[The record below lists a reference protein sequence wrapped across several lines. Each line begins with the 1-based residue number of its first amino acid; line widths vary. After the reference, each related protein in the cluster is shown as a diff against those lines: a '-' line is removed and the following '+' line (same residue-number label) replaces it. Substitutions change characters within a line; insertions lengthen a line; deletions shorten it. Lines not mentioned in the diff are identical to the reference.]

1 MLKIIKSIYCVH
13 LPNLMYTPNITS
25 KLLQSTRVILHSFYF
40 KVIITF
46 FIIFCNLLY
55 IMCYYRYC
63 FKRLIGRVKV
73 LKKVLALIVAL
84 SAFVFLLPSNL
95 VSAAEEQSE
104 VPTLPDNEVAF
115 NLNSNTPQEEDVYD
129 DEGKYVGT
137 MGIVPVSTSTSSNAS
152 GGFHTMGT
160 YPVKEGSSTFKI
172 YWKTGVINLS
182 YRINIS
188 RPKGLF
194 TKAKITKAYDKWHLV
209 TPPFTVNS
217 DTLSILRAQETSDK
231 PAQARYR
238 VRYGIVGQGSIN
250 YDLKS
255 KVSKQYLYTS
265 VSSF

>member
-1 MLKIIKSIYCVH
+1 MLKIIKSIYYIH
-13 LPNLMYTPNITS
+13 LSNFIYTFNNTL
-25 KLLQSTRVILHSFYF
+25 KVLEATRVILHSFYI

-55 IMCYYRYC
+55 FLCYYSYC

-73 LKKVLALIVAL
+73 LKKILALIVAL

-95 VSAAEEQSE
+95 VSAAEESPE
-104 VPTLPDNEVAF
+104 VSTLSDNEIAF

-129 DEGKYVGT
+129 DEGKYLGT
-137 MGIVPVSTSTSSNAS
+137 MGIEPLSTSNSSETS

-160 YPVKEGSSTFKI
+160 YPVKEGTSTFKL
-172 YWKTGVINLS
+172 YWKTGVINLI

-194 TKAKITKAYDKWHLV
+194 TKSKITKAYDEWHLV

-217 DTLSILRAQETSDK
+217 DKLSRLRIQETSDK

-238 VRYGIVGQGSIN
+238 VNYGVIGQGSIN
-250 YDLKS
+250 YDLNS